1 MKNVKNEKFSYNLSN
16 LSPWIDE
23 NATDMLIKSIL
34 GEVLPRYATIR
45 PNIKGTQQVGWL
57 ENDVIFQDGSC
68 GFSPTG
74 DTTINQVTIQTCN
87 KKVNQ
92 SLCAYDLYDYF
103 LSQRL
108 SNSNFQESVP
118 FEELI
123 MTDISNRIADSIE
136 KQLWR
141 NTTATGGTE
150 YNSQCFDGVLALV
163 TSGNGATQVAYTAAT
178 SSNGL
183 TVFST
188 YYENIPA
195 NVLHRNDLV
204 MFCSYSDYRGLVASM
219 RNSSYI
225 NLFAFDDARA
235 AQGQEWS
242 VMLPGTNVRVIP
254 TQGLD
259 GQSAVVVGP
268 ASYFMVGM
276 NATENGGIEI
286 KGMYDPYEDIV
297 KIFARMVY
305 GLGVFS
311 VDSFVLAKN

>member
-1 MKNVKNEKFSYNLSN
+1 MKKNQKFSYDLNN

-45 PNIKGTQQVGWL
+45 PNIKGTQQVGFL
-57 ENDVIFQDGSC
+57 TNDIVFQDGSC
-68 GFSPTG
+68 GFNASG
-74 DTTINQVTIQTCN
+74 DTTISQVTIQTCN
-87 KKVNQ
+87 KKLNQ

-123 MTDISNRIADSIE
+123 ITDISHRIADKIE
-136 KQLWR
+136 KELWR
-141 NTTATGGTE
+141 NSTASGETE
-150 YNSQCFDGVLALV
+150 YDNACFDGVLAQV
-163 TSGNGATQVAYTAAT
+163 TTANGAEGVSYTAAT

-183 TVFST
+183 EVFST
-188 YYENIPA
+188 YYEAIPA

-204 MFCSYSDYRGLVASM
+204 AFCSYSDYRGLVASM
-219 RNSSYI
+219 RNSSYV
-225 NLFAFDDARA
+225 NLFAFDDASA
-235 AQGQEWS
+235 AKGQEWS

-259 GQSAVVVGP
+259 GQGRVVVGP
-268 ASYFMVGM
+268 ASYFMVGF
-276 NATENGGIEI
+276 NATEQGGIEI
-286 KGMYDPYEDIV
+286 KGLYDPYEDIV
-297 KIFARMVY
+297 KILARMVY

-311 VDSFVLAKN
+311 IDSFVIAD

>member
-1 MKNVKNEKFSYNLSN
+1 MKKKEQFSYNLSG

-23 NATDMLIKSIL
+23 NASDMLIKSIL

-45 PNIKGTQQVGWL
+45 PNIKGTQQVGFL
-57 ENDVIFQDGSC
+57 TNDIYLQDGSC
-68 GFSPTG
+68 GFDASGQTN
-74 DTTINQVTIQTCN
+74 INQVTIATCN
-87 KKVNQ
+87 KKINQ
-92 SLCAYDLYDYF
+92 TVCAYDLYDYF

-108 SNSNFQESVP
+108 SNSNFQETVP
-118 FEELI
+118 FEELLI
-123 MTDISNRIADSIE
+123 TDISNRIADKIE

-141 NTTATGGTE
+141 NTTATGATE
-150 YNSQCFDGVLALV
+150 YNNQCFDGALALI
-163 TSGNGATQVAYTAAT
+163 TSGNGAVQLTYTAAT
-178 SSNGL
+178 STNGL
-183 TVFST
+183 DVFST
-188 YYENIPA
+188 YYERIPA

-225 NLFAFDDARA
+225 NLFSFDDKAA

-259 GQSAVVVGP
+259 GQNAVVVGP
-268 ASYFMVGM
+268 ASYFMVGF

-311 VDSFVLAKN
+311 VDSFVIAK

>member
-1 MKNVKNEKFSYNLSN
+1 MKKNEKFSYNLSN
-16 LSPWIDE
+16 LSVWVDE

-45 PNIKGTQQVGWL
+45 PNIKGTQQVGFL
-57 ENDVIFQDGSC
+57 TNDVIFQDGSC
-68 GFSPTG
+68 GFNASG
-74 DTTINQVTIQTCN
+74 DTTISQVTIQTCN

-123 MTDISNRIADSIE
+123 ITDISHRIADKIE
-136 KQLWR
+136 KELWR
-141 NTTATGGTE
+141 NTTATGETE
-150 YNSQCFDGVLALV
+150 YTNACFDGVLAQV
-163 TSGNGATQVAYTAAT
+163 TEANGAIQVDYSAAT

-183 TVFST
+183 EVFST

-204 MFCSYSDYRGLVASM
+204 AFCSYADYRGLVASM
-219 RNSSYI
+219 RNSSYV
-225 NLFAFDDARA
+225 NLFAFDDASA
-235 AQGQEWS
+235 AKGQEWS

-259 GQSAVVVGP
+259 GQDAVVVGP

-286 KGMYDPYEDIV
+286 KGLYDPYEDIV
-297 KIFARMVY
+297 KILARMVY

-311 VDSFVLAKN
+311 VDSFVIAN

>member
-1 MKNVKNEKFSYNLSN
+1 MKKKEQFSYNLSG

-23 NATDMLIKSIL
+23 NASDMLIKSIL

-45 PNIKGTQQVGWL
+45 PNIKGTQQVGFL
-57 ENDVIFQDGSC
+57 TNDIYLQDGSC
-68 GFSPTG
+68 GFDASGQTN
-74 DTTINQVTIQTCN
+74 INQVTIATCN
-87 KKVNQ
+87 KKINQ
-92 SLCAYDLYDYF
+92 TVCAYDLYDYF

-108 SNSNFQESVP
+108 SNSNFQETVP
-118 FEELI
+118 FEELLI
-123 MTDISNRIADSIE
+123 TDISNRIADKIE

-141 NTTATGGTE
+141 NTTATGATE
-150 YNSQCFDGVLALV
+150 YNNQCFDGALALI
-163 TSGNGATQVAYTAAT
+163 TSGNGAVQLTYTAAT
-178 SSNGL
+178 STNGL
-183 TVFST
+183 DVFST
-188 YYENIPA
+188 YYERIPA

-225 NLFAFDDARA
+225 NLFSFDDKAA

-268 ASYFMVGM
+268 ASYFMVGF

-311 VDSFVLAKN
+311 VDSFVIAK

>member
-1 MKNVKNEKFSYNLSN
+1 MKKQEKFSYNLSG
-16 LSPWIDE
+16 LDVWIDQ
-23 NATDMLIKSIL
+23 NATDMLVKSIL

-45 PNIKGTQQVGWL
+45 PNIKGTQQVGFMT
-57 ENDVIFQDGSC
+57 NDVYLQDGEC
-68 GFSPTG
+68 GFNASGQTNI
-74 DTTINQVTIQTCN
+74 DQVTITTCN

-92 SLCAYDLYDYF
+92 TVCAYDLYDYF

-108 SNSNFQESVP
+108 SNSNFQETVP
-118 FEELI
+118 FEELLI
-123 MTDISNRIADSIE
+123 SDISNRIADKVE

-141 NTTATGGTE
+141 NTTATGATE
-150 YNSQCFDGVLALV
+150 YSNACFDGALALI
-163 TSGNGATQVAYTAAT
+163 TSGNGATQLSYTAAT

-183 TVFST
+183 DVFST
-188 YYENIPA
+188 YYESIPA

-219 RNSSYI
+219 RNSSYV
-225 NLFAFDDARA
+225 NLFSFDDAA
-235 AQGQEWS
+235 AANGQEWS
-242 VMLPGTNVRVIP
+242 VILPGTNVRIIP

-259 GQSAVVVGP
+259 GVSAVVAGP

-297 KIFARMVY
+297 KIFARLVY

-311 VDSFVLAKN
+311 VDSFVIAK

>member
-1 MKNVKNEKFSYNLSN
+1 MKKNQKFSYDLNN

-45 PNIKGTQQVGWL
+45 PNIKGTQQVGFL
-57 ENDVIFQDGSC
+57 TNDVVFQDGSC
-68 GFSPTG
+68 GFNASG
-74 DTTINQVTIQTCN
+74 DTTISQVTIQTCN

-123 MTDISNRIADSIE
+123 ITDISHRIADKIE
-136 KQLWR
+136 KELWR
-141 NTTATGGTE
+141 NSTQAGEGE
-150 YNSQCFDGVLALV
+150 YDNACFDGVLAQV
-163 TSGNGATQVAYTAAT
+163 TSGNGAVPVTYTAAT

-183 TVFST
+183 EVFST

-204 MFCSYSDYRGLVASM
+204 AFCSYSDYRGLVASM
-219 RNSSYI
+219 RNSSYV
-225 NLFAFDDARA
+225 NLFAFDDASA
-235 AQGQEWS
+235 AKGQEWS

-259 GQSAVVVGP
+259 GQGAVVVGP

-286 KGMYDPYEDIV
+286 KGLYDPYEDIV
-297 KIFARMVY
+297 KILARMVY

-311 VDSFVLAKN
+311 IDSFVIAD

>member
-1 MKNVKNEKFSYNLSN
+1 MKKNQKFSYNLDNISV
-16 LSPWIDE
+16 WVDE

-45 PNIKGTQQVGWL
+45 PNIKGSEKVGWL

-74 DTTINQVTIQTCN
+74 DTTINQVLIQTCN

-118 FEELI
+118 FEQLI
-123 MTDISNRIADSIE
+123 IQDISNRIADSIE

-141 NTTATGGTE
+141 NTTATGETE
-150 YNSQCFDGVLALV
+150 YNGQCFDGVLALV
-163 TSGNGATQVAYTAAT
+163 TSGNGATQLAYTAAT

-183 TVFST
+183 DVFST
-188 YYENIPA
+188 YYESIPA

-204 MFCSYSDYRGLVASM
+204 AFCSYSDYRGLVASM
-219 RNSSYI
+219 RKSSYV
-225 NLFAFDDARA
+225 NLFSFDDASA

-268 ASYFMVGM
+268 SSYFMVGM
-276 NATENGGIEI
+276 NATDNGGIEI

-297 KIFARMVY
+297 KIMARMVY

-311 VDSFVLAKN
+311 VDSFVLAK